1 MSKFGKKKIKYNDK
15 KRYILRKITAL
26 KLSAVFR
33 GNKEKF
39 ALEAAPVLPYM
50 QRGILLGSVNA
61 CDGRQN

>member
-15 KRYILRKITAL
+15 KRYILRKIMAL

-39 ALEAAPVLPYM
+39 ALELHRYFRTCKEAFYSD
-50 QRGILLGSVNA
+50 Q
-61 CDGRQN
+61 